1 MEQKN
6 EKKPKSFW
14 KKFFW
19 YVLVF
24 AAGLIGGV
32 VLGVIFPEKSKKVV
46 YGITDAAKS
55 GGNKVTGLFRK
66 DNDTACAESV
76 DAEREEVREKFYNN
90 NNRHNG
96 YQDRRRS

>member
-6 EKKPKSFW
+6 ESKPKKSFW
-14 KKFFW
+14 KKFW
-19 YVLVF
+19 YVFVAVLLV
-24 AAGLIGGV
+24 IGGV
-32 VLGVIFPEKSKKVV
+32 VLGVIFPEKSKRAV
-46 YGITDAAKS
+46 YGTTDAAKS
-55 GGNKVTGLFRK
+55 GWDKVTGLFRK
-66 DNDTACAESV
+66 DNTACAESV